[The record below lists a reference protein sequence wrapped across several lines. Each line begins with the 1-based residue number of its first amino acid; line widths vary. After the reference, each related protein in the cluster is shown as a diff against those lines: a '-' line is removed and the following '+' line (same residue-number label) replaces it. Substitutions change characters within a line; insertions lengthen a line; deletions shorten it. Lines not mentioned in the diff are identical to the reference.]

1 MNGMQTSMP
10 EEVDFI
16 LSFWM
21 SFKFHKKLLL
31 MTLLILI
38 TFYCH
43 QTMSKG
49 LKNPCQMEFVTRKF
63 FLRSFVHL
71 RMEYNNKFSSHE
83 FGQTDAN
90 TRER

>member
-1 MNGMQTSMP
+1 MNGMQASTP
-10 EEVDFI
+10 EEVDFV

-21 SFKFHKKLLL
+21 SFKVHMKLLL
-31 MTLLILI
+31 MTLLILS

-49 LKNPCQMEFVTRKF
+49 LKNPCQVEFVTHKF
-63 FLRSFVHL
+63 FLRYFVHL
-71 RMEYNNKFSSHE
+71 RMEYNNKFSSYE

-90 TRER
+90 I